1 MITGMYAALCGLLL
15 VVLYLRVSQRRL
27 ATKIGIGS
35 GGDAILEQRIRAH
48 GNFIESVPITLILLY
63 LFEQSGVAALY
74 VHTFGV
80 LLVVARIG
88 HAQGLSSTGG
98 RSAGRFYGSIGTVAI
113 VSALSIWLL
122 IRSI

>member
-63 LFEQSGVAALY
+63 LFEHSGVAALY